1 MPRKKKTIYYV
12 PLTKPEIPDKEFWEQ
27 DRQKFIRSFL
37 RQASPV
43 PFIAATVMCF
53 LSTALCLIAL
63 AVTVIR

>member
-1 MPRKKKTIYYV
+1 MPRTKKIVYYV

-27 DRQKFIRSFL
+27 DRQKIVKSYL

-43 PFIAATVMCF
+43 PFMTATVLCF
-53 LSTALCLIAL
+53 LSTALCLVGL